1 MSQSRLYGSSQ
12 MESVPGPGKYNC
24 GFRLSDPTDHKIGSS
39 SGSRAALKTAAP
51 DGSGSAAL
59 AILVDAWRSLV
70 ILLLGRLERGVV

>member
-1 MSQSRLYGSSQ
+1 

-51 DGSGSAAL
+51 DGSGSGSAAL